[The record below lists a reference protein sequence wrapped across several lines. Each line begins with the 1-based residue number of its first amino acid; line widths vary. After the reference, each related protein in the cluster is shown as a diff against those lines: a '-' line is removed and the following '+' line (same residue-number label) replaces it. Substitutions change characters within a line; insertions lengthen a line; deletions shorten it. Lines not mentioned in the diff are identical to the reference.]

1 MDEAVPAAFNALKIG
16 IRQMDITTTSRTRG
30 ADILWA
36 ALRQAGVTRVFSLSG
51 NHIMPVYD
59 AAYGQGI
66 DIIHVRHEAAAV
78 HMADAWA
85 RLTGEC
91 GVALV
96 TGGQGHTN
104 AVAGLPTAMAG
115 EVPLLLLSGHAPI
128 KELGLGAF
136 QETPQV
142 ESAAPLVKSARMA
155 RDPQT
160 LGLDVLRAIA
170 LAREG
175 RPGPVHLSLPTDVL
189 EAEVVPAA
197 ALPQAAPRA
206 MPLAPEA
213 ARSLAAM
220 LQAAERPL
228 LCAGP
233 ALNSPEGM
241 LALAALEAKT
251 GLPVLL
257 MESPRGLRDPS
268 LRAATP
274 LFAEADL
281 IILLG
286 KALDFTLG
294 FGRTP
299 PFSPAARWAVLEP
312 DAAILARAAQ
322 GLGERLAF
330 SAITA
335 PLAGAQA
342 LAGMAS
348 TGHAAWAA
356 QLRAALDF
364 LPAEWDALAGA
375 PEGPI
380 HPVTLGHALRPWLR
394 DGDVLV
400 ADGGEIGQWLQA
412 MLRAP
417 AGGAR
422 LVNGVAGAIGAGLPF
437 AIAASAARPGQRVL
451 AVMGDGTFGFHMAE
465 FDTAVRHGL
474 PFVAVVGNDSCWNAE
489 HQIQLRD
496 YGTARAHGCELANA
510 TRYDLV
516 AVALG
521 GHGEFVEAAAELAPA
536 LERAF
541 ASGKPACVNVM
552 IKGLPAPVIRAA

>member
-1 MDEAVPAAFNALKIG
+1 MDMN
-16 IRQMDITTTSRTRG
+16 TTTRTRG

-59 AAYGQGI
+59 AAYGDIAQGGI
-66 DIIHVRHEAAAV
+66 TIIHVRHEAAAV

-104 AVAGLPTAMAG
+104 AVAGLPTALAG

-142 ESAAPLVKSARMA
+142 ETAAPLVKSARMA
-155 RDPQT
+155 RHPQT

-170 LAREG
+170 HAREG

-189 EAEVVPAA
+189 EAEVLSPAPQQAA
-197 ALPQAAPRA
+197 ARA
-206 MPLAPEA
+206 LPLAPEA
-213 ARSLAAM
+213 AKSLAAM
-220 LQAAERPL
+220 LAAAERPL

-233 ALNSPEGM
+233 ALNSPDGR
-241 LALAALEAKT
+241 LALAALEAAT

-281 IILLG
+281 VLLLG

-312 DAAILARAAQ
+312 DAAILARAAH
-322 GLGERLAF
+322 GLGERLAL
-330 SAITA
+330 SAICA
-335 PLAGAQA
+335 PLDGARA
-342 LAGMAS
+342 LTGLAS
-348 TGHAAWAA
+348 PGHAAWAGR
-356 QLRAALDF
+356 LRAALDF
-364 LPAEWDALAGA
+364 LPPEWDALAGA
-375 PEGPI
+375 PDGPI
-380 HPVTLGHALRPWLR
+380 HPATLGHALRPWLR
-394 DGDVLV
+394 DGDILV

-417 AGGAR
+417 KGGAR

-465 FDTAVRHGL
+465 FDTAVRHRL
-474 PFVAVVGNDSCWNAE
+474 PFVAVVGNDACWNAE
-489 HQIQLRD
+489 HQIQIRD
-496 YGTARAHGCELANA
+496 YGAARAHGCELANA

-516 AVALG
+516 AAALG
-521 GHGEFVEAAAELAPA
+521 GHGEFVREAAELAPA

-541 ASGKPACVNVM
+541 ASGKPACVNVL
-552 IKGLPAPVIRAA
+552 IKGLAAPVIRAA

>member
-1 MDEAVPAAFNALKIG
+1 
-16 IRQMDITTTSRTRG
+16 
-30 ADILWA
+30 
-36 ALRQAGVTRVFSLSG
+36 
-51 NHIMPVYD
+51 
-59 AAYGQGI
+59 
-66 DIIHVRHEAAAV
+66 
-78 HMADAWA
+78 
-85 RLTGEC
+85 
-91 GVALV
+91 
-96 TGGQGHTN
+96 
-104 AVAGLPTAMAG
+104 
-115 EVPLLLLSGHAPI
+115 VPLLLLSGHAPI

-142 ESAAPLVKSARMA
+142 ETAAPLVKSARMA
-155 RDPQT
+155 RHPQT

-189 EAEVVPAA
+189 EAEV
-197 ALPQAAPRA
+197 ALPGPHHAEPRA
-206 MPLAPEA
+206 LPLAMESA
-213 ARSLAAM
+213 AHLAAM
-220 LQAAERPL
+220 LARAERPL

-233 ALNSPEGM
+233 ALNSPEGR
-241 LALAALEAKT
+241 LTIAELEAAT

-281 IILLG
+281 VVLLG

-299 PFSPAARWAVLEP
+299 PFAATARWAVLEP
-312 DAAILARAAQ
+312 DAAILARAAH
-322 GLGERLAF
+322 GLDGRLAF
-330 SAITA
+330 SAICA
-335 PLAGAQA
+335 PLAGATA
-342 LAGMAS
+342 LAAIA
-348 TGHAAWAA
+348 TYGHAEWATR
-356 QLRAALDF
+356 LRAALDF
-364 LPAEWDALAGA
+364 LPPAWDALAGA
-375 PEGPI
+375 PAGAI

-394 DGDVLV
+394 DGDILV

-422 LVNGVAGAIGAGLPF
+422 LVNGVAGAIGAALPF

-474 PFVAVVGNDSCWNAE
+474 PFVAVVGNDACWNAE

-496 YGTARAHGCELANA
+496 YGAARAHGCELASA

-516 AVALG
+516 AAALG
-521 GHGEFVEAAAELAPA
+521 GHGEFVREAIELAPA

-541 ASGKPACVNVM
+541 ASGRPGCVNVV
-552 IKGLPAPVIRAA
+552 IKGLAAPVIRAG

>member
-1 MDEAVPAAFNALKIG
+1 
-16 IRQMDITTTSRTRG
+16 MDIATTTRTRG

-142 ESAAPLVKSARMA
+142 DTAAPLVKSARMV
-155 RDPQT
+155 RHPQT

-170 LAREG
+170 HAQEG

-189 EAEVVPAA
+189 EAEVPPPA
-197 ALPQAAPRA
+197 PQQAAPHA
-206 MPLAPEA
+206 LPLAPEA
-213 ARSLAAM
+213 AKTLAAM
-220 LQAAERPL
+220 LAGAERPL

-233 ALNSPEGM
+233 ALNSAEGRP
-241 LALAALEAKT
+241 ALAALEAAT

-281 IILLG
+281 VVLLG

-312 DAAILARAAQ
+312 DAAILGRAAQ
-322 GLGERLAF
+322 GLGARLAM
-330 SAITA
+330 SAICA
-335 PLAGAQA
+335 PLDGVRA
-342 LAGMAS
+342 LTGLAKP
-348 TGHAAWAA
+348 GHAAWAGR
-356 QLRAALDF
+356 LRAALDF
-364 LPAEWDALAGA
+364 LPAEWHALAGA
-375 PEGPI
+375 PAGPI
-380 HPVTLGHALRPWLR
+380 HPATLGHALRPLLR
-394 DGDVLV
+394 DGDILV

-437 AIAASAARPGQRVL
+437 AVAASAARPGQRVL

-474 PFVAVVGNDSCWNAE
+474 PFVAVVGNDACWNAE
-489 HQIQLRD
+489 HQIQIRD
-496 YGTARAHGCELANA
+496 YGAARAHGCELASA

-516 AVALG
+516 AAALG
-521 GHGEFVEAAAELAPA
+521 GHGEFVAEAAELAPA

-541 ASGKPACVNVM
+541 ASGRPACVNVL
-552 IKGLPAPVIRAA
+552 IKGLAAPVIRAA